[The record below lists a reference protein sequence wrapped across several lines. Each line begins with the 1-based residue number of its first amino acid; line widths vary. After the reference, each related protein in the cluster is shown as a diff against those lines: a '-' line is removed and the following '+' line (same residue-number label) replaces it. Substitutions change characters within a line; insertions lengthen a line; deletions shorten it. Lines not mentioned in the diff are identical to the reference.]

1 LLRGPRADNL
11 SFVKVPSDFRRLAT
25 VHAVIV
31 TALLAGCARGP
42 EFEDLPWAQLGRPSF
57 TGLPEPEFGAA
68 SLRETERDWA
78 IARRTIEWAR
88 GHALDTVPIGRRMA
102 ILGSVFVG
110 TPYAPGTLELRG
122 PEGVVV
128 NLRAFDCVT
137 LVEHVLVLA
146 RLVALDDASFLAD
159 ERQLR
164 RTYRAELARVRYRG
178 GVLAGYPSRLHYFSD
193 WIRDATVKGLVR
205 DVTVELGGIPD
216 GRRIDFMSRN
226 PDAYRQLGE
235 DPGTADAVRRVEAEL
250 NRHTRYFIPK
260 DQIADREAGIED
272 GDIIA
277 AVSALEGLDVAH
289 TGLALRY
296 DGRLYLLHAPL
307 VGDSVEISERP
318 LAKRIQDIS
327 SQVGII
333 VARPQRRGAN

>member
-1 LLRGPRADNL
+1 MTVTTGLRRATVV
-11 SFVKVPSDFRRLAT
+11 FAVLAT
-25 VHAVIV
+25 TLV
-31 TALLAGCARGP
+31 TGCARGP
-42 EFEDLPWAQLGRPSF
+42 EFEDLPWAYLGRPSF
-57 TGLPEPEFGAA
+57 EGLPELEYGAA
-68 SLRETERDWA
+68 ALRETGRDWA
-78 IARRTIEWAR
+78 IARRTLEWAR
-88 GHALDTVPIGRRMA
+88 GHALDTVPIGHRMA
-102 ILGSVFVG
+102 IIGSVFVG

-146 RLVALDDASFLAD
+146 HLVALDDPSFLA
-159 ERQLR
+159 EETRLR
-164 RTYRAELARVRYRG
+164 RTYRAELERVRYRG
-178 GVLAGYPSRLHYFSD
+178 GLLGAYPSRLHYFSD
-193 WIRDATVKGLVR
+193 WIRDAEAKGLVR
-205 DVTVELGGIPD
+205 DVTSDLGGITDP
-216 GRRIDFMSRN
+216 RPIDFMSRN

-235 DPGTADAVRRVEAEL
+235 DPEAPEAIRQVEADL

-260 DQIADREAGIED
+260 DEIEDREAGIED

-289 TGLALRY
+289 TGFALRY
-296 DGRLYLLHAPL
+296 DGRVYLMHAPL

-318 LAKRIQDIS
+318 LADRIQDIS

-333 VARPQRRGAN
+333 VARPLGR

>member
-1 LLRGPRADNL
+1 VETTHEPRRAATLLVLVATAA
-11 SFVKVPSDFRRLAT
+11 LAACT
-25 VHAVIV
+25 PA
-31 TALLAGCARGP
+31 GP
-42 EFEDLPWAQLGRPSF
+42 EFEDLPWAHLGRPSF
-57 TGLPEPEFGAA
+57 VGLPEPEFGAA
-68 SLRETERDWA
+68 ALRETGRDWA
-78 IARRTIEWAR
+78 IARRTLEWAR
-88 GHALDTVPIGRRMA
+88 EHALDTVPIGRRMA

-146 RLVALDDASFLAD
+146 RLVDHDDASLLAD

-164 RTYRAELARVRYRG
+164 RTYRDELARVRYRG

-193 WIRDATVKGLVR
+193 WIRDAEGKGLLD
-205 DVTVELGGIPD
+205 DVTAELGGTPD
-216 GRRIDFMSRN
+216 PRPIDFMTRN
-226 PDAYRQLGE
+226 TGSYRQLGE
-235 DPGTADAVRRVEAEL
+235 DPSAVEAIREVEAEL
-250 NRHTRYFIPK
+250 NRHERRFIPEEE
-260 DQIADREAGIED
+260 IEDREAGIED

-296 DGRLYLLHAPL
+296 EGRVYLLHAPL

-318 LAKRIQDIS
+318 LAERIQDIS
-327 SQVGII
+327 GQVGII
-333 VARPQRRGAN
+333 VARPQGR